1 MSKDSGGSLP
11 LHLLEVETSRPDSCW
26 APHTGARHLASWAR
40 VDPHWFSGSQA
51 WGTSSRAPQSRQT
64 EPATCQLLLSSPHK
78 FHLKARTPGCGGG
91 QRARE
96 ESREGRG
103 STWREPASLR
113 AREEGTAGGHNT
125 CVLSHASQVMDT
137 EILRGWPRTYQYPK
151 LPSRALSLLGPGCHR
166 LCWGRCSPGLSF
178 DLTLLPRAH
187 SLSCCPCLPAT
198 HALPSSL
205 RRATTEP
212 KSPLST

>member
-1 MSKDSGGSLP
+1 MLNMSKDSGRSLP

-78 FHLKARTPGCGGG
+78 FHLKAQTPGCGGG

-103 STWREPASLR
+103 STWRKPASLR

-137 EILRGWPRTYQYPK
+137 KILRGWPRTYQYPK

-166 LCWGRCSPGLSF
+166 LCWGAVLSRTV
-178 DLTLLPRAH
+178 L
-187 SLSCCPCLPAT
+187 
-198 HALPSSL
+198 
-205 RRATTEP
+205 
-212 KSPLST
+212 